1 MGSADGIDRLYGLPL
16 DEFTAAR
23 NELARRLKKEGR
35 PEDAAE
41 VAALRKPSLAAWVV
55 NQLARDRPEE
65 VAALL
70 KAAADIKA
78 GREDAGERFRE
89 SAEALTAGGRDVLE
103 AAGRSATDAVLQQV
117 GTTVRTA
124 AAEDPDT
131 LAAGR
136 LTRDLTASSFA
147 AAFAGTAPRTATAP
161 ARTPRARPQ
170 RNREQIERARRAVDE
185 AREQAARLRREAA
198 AAERAARQARTA
210 ADAAERRLAEA
221 ERHLAAARDT

>member
-16 DEFTAAR
+16 GEFTPAR
-23 NELARRLKKEGR
+23 NKLARRLRKEGR
-35 PEDAAE
+35 PEEAEE

-55 NQLARDRPEE
+55 NQLARDRPQE

-78 GREDAGERFRE
+78 GREGAGERFRE

-103 AAGRSATDAVLQQV
+103 AAGRPATDAVLQQV

-124 AAEDPDT
+124 AAEDPDR

-147 AAFAGTAPRTATAP
+147 AAFAGTAPRTDTPPPRA
-161 ARTPRARPQ
+161 PRARPQ
-170 RNREQIERARRAVDE
+170 RNRERIERARRAVDE

-198 AAERAARQARTA
+198 TAGRAARQARTA

-221 ERHLAAARDT
+221 ERRLAAARDT